1 MAKIY
6 PRISNSETESSAERR
21 LYEAFRRELS
31 NDWMVFHHVKR
42 TGKINGRLRDGEADF
57 VIAHARLGVLVLEV
71 KGGRI
76 HFDEVTG
83 HYWSTD
89 RDGVA
94 HDIGDPFW
102 QAQENK
108 KWLID
113 YMRGKLGW
121 PNARI
126 IFGHAVAFPH
136 MIVEGDWLRPNAPRD
151 IILDH
156 NDLLALEEW
165 LKHIL
170 NHCRGVGEVPPGR
183 EGVDTLKRL
192 LSQSTHIRNPLL
204 KERVSTDEH
213 QFYQLTQD
221 QYDVM
226 IGLDRNR
233 RAVIRGCAGSGK
245 TILAVEKARRLAQN
259 DELKVLYTC
268 FNEAL
273 ADFIGRELDRRGLFD
288 VFSYYSLVKHWGRQA
303 GLFVPEDYR
312 TITDRQT
319 FFEKTLPDFLLEAID
334 KTGPQ
339 YDAIVLDEMQDF
351 YQKWWDSLFFL
362 LYDSGGGIFYAFGD
376 DQQRIFPSPRSQK
389 HVSEAP
395 GFVEYSLSYNCRN
408 TRTIAEL
415 VSRFYQGRHLP
426 KSKGPEGM
434 PVEIIAYKTYRQ
446 MCDHLRHILHRLI
459 CEEHLSNQDVVVL
472 TLRHSRKSEDL
483 PGPPSEIADLRLG
496 NFQLSG
502 KLPLEPMQVLTK
514 SIYSFKG
521 LERPVVIIGEIDDQ
535 IPEDHLQ
542 TLLYAAISRAK
553 SHLIMLV
560 SEKVSPTM
568 WERLRS

>member
-1 MAKIY
+1 MARIY
-6 PRISNSETESSAERR
+6 PSILDPETESSAERR
-21 LYEAFRRELS
+21 LYEAFTQELS
-31 NDWMVFHHVKR
+31 DDWIVFHHVKR

-57 VIAHARLGVLVLEV
+57 VIAHPHLGVLVLEV

-89 RDGVA
+89 RNGVP

-108 KWLID
+108 KWLIE
-113 YMRGKLGW
+113 YMHSKPGW
-121 PNARI
+121 PDARV

-136 MIVEGDWLRPNAPRD
+136 MITEADWLRPNAPRD
-151 IILDH
+151 IVLDY
-156 NDLLALEEW
+156 NDLLALEER
-165 LKHIL
+165 LKYIL
-170 NHCRGVGEVPPGR
+170 NHCRGVREIPPGR
-183 EGVDTLKRL
+183 AGTDTLERL
-192 LSQSTHIRNPLL
+192 LGQSAHIRNPLL
-204 KERVSTDEH
+204 KERVSADEH

-221 QYDVM
+221 QYNVM

-245 TILAVEKARRLAQN
+245 TMLAVEKARRLAQ
-259 DELKVLYTC
+259 DDGLKVLYTC

-273 ADFIGRELDRRGLFD
+273 ADFIGRELDKRNLFE
-288 VFSYYSLVKHWGRQA
+288 VFSYYSLVKHWGRRA
-303 GLFVPEDYR
+303 GLTVPEDY
-312 TITDRQT
+312 TSITDRQM
-319 FFEKTLPDFLLEAID
+319 FFERNLPDLLLEAID
-334 KTGPQ
+334 KAGPQ

-362 LYDSGGGIFYAFGD
+362 LYDSEGGIFYAFGD
-376 DQQRIFPSPRSQK
+376 DQQRIFPPPQSQK
-389 HVSEAP
+389 HVSEASR
-395 GFVEYSLSYNCRN
+395 FMEYHLSYNCRN
-408 TRTIAEL
+408 TQTIAEL
-415 VSRFYQGRHLP
+415 TSRFYQGQHLP

-434 PVEIIAYKTYRQ
+434 PVDIIAYKTYPQ
-446 MCDHLRHILHRLI
+446 MCDHLRRILHRLI
-459 CEEHLSNQDVVVL
+459 SEERLSNQDVVVL

-483 PGPPSEIADLRLG
+483 PGPPTEIADLRLG

-502 KLPLEPMQVLTK
+502 NLPLEPIQIFAK

-521 LERPVVIIGEIDDQ
+521 LERPVVIICEIDNQ
-535 IPEDHLQ
+535 IPEDKLK

-553 SHLIMLV
+553 SHLIVLV
-560 SEKVSPTM
+560 SEKASPTI
-568 WERLRS
+568 WKKLRG